1 MRKENKMPTK
11 KNVIFGEINAYIRDE
26 TTGEF
31 IEIGEIKNL
40 TLNQPKENKYILV
53 GFDDYV
59 KMIDN
64 E

>member
-1 MRKENKMPTK
+1 MPTK
-11 KNVIFGEINAYIRDE
+11 ENVIFGEINAYIRDE

-31 IEIGEIKNL
+31 IPIGEIKNL
-40 TLNQPKENKYILV
+40 TLNQAEENKYILV
-53 GFDDYV
+53 NFDDYA